1 MKIWQR
7 IRQLSVGQLFKLS
20 VLFLKHP
27 LLILPTLKATKQ
39 TFVICDQLYGKAHHK
54 SNAANAFRHA
64 LWNML
69 ICLNSLKRTKNK
81 QKSVFWAQKVTD
93 LYEKVTKNNP
103 LDEAMDLHNNAIGR
117 MGFLNNLNKTQTEI
131 VSFFQ
136 EMAKNAKKVS
146 NTEEMKKHLR
156 QFFYISE

>member
-7 IRQLSVGQLFKLS
+7 IGQLSIGQLFKLS
-20 VLFLKHP
+20 LLFLKHP

-39 TFVICDQLYGKAHHK
+39 TFIICDRLYGKAHHK

-69 ICLNSLKRTKNK
+69 ICVNSLKRTKNK

-93 LYEKVTKNNP
+93 LYEKVTKNDL
-103 LDEAMDLHNNAIGR
+103 LDQAMDLHNNAIGR
-117 MGFLNNLNKTQTEI
+117 MGFLNNLNKTEKEI
-131 VSFFQ
+131 IAFLQ
-136 EMAKNAKKVS
+136 EKTQVAKKVANS
-146 NTEEMKKHLR
+146 NEMEKLKKELV
-156 QFFYISE
+156 YIA